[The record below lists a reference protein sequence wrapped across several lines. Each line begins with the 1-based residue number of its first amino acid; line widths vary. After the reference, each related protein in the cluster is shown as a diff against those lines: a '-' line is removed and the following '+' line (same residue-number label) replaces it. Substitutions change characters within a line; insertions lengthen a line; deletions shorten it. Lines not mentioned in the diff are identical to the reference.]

1 MIKPLVILLI
11 LSFGTGMAQRPN
23 CRCRKVP
30 NDMSINEGNVDD
42 LMTGGKIKKLHG
54 KVLYPNGEI
63 VKNAIIEV
71 YDNFTK
77 LDDWK
82 KINKYEI
89 TSRPLRIACMT
100 DDDGNFCISG
110 IPSGKYLLKVGIHE
124 NIGISAIYVLVTVD
138 SKGRRSSNKKLEIS
152 LPQSI

>member
-1 MIKPLVILLI
+1 MLVF
-11 LSFGTGMAQRPN
+11 SFGTGMAQRPG

-30 NDMSINEGNVDD
+30 NDMGINEGNVDA
-42 LMTGGKIKKLHG
+42 LMTGGKIKKLRG

-77 LDDWK
+77 SDDWE

-110 IPSGKYLLKVGIHE
+110 IPPGKYLLKVGIHE
-124 NIGISAIYVLVTVD
+124 NIGISAIYVLVSLD
-138 SKGRRSSNKKLEIS
+138 PKGRRSSNKELEIS